1 MADFDQVPGVVLAA
15 DTTDAQQGFFSR
27 LNDAV
32 FKGIP
37 GAAISG
43 ALSVYNTFLD
53 YGGKEALDTAD
64 VIRRYDANWGDYYED
79 HKETADLVG
88 FIGTSIIPGGV
99 GIKGLKLL
107 QSGRAEGAFARA
119 TGFAASRKDEYLQ
132 SALRELGK
140 SGGTLTSDIAAAK
153 RAQLTWA
160 TADNILTST
169 AAELMIAATMN
180 NSPVLENQS
189 AWDLTQN
196 IAFGALFGGV
206 VGGVLE
212 HAAARGILKQAQT
225 KIEGAKRT
233 FDTLDPL
240 LNAGLTKSDEALN
253 FIEQIVK
260 LPDDYYN
267 TNFSY
272 RKPGS
277 SEQVPLVLE
286 TADAFKATRGRTEKV
301 AFDTLAKKF
310 NELAEGGEVTGQSFH
325 KFILQK
331 VQDARARGL
340 SPDDVADEVRGY
352 VQGVSKI
359 QNLTEDAL
367 EKAAQPKQF
376 FVNESPTGF
385 NDLFSEVKGKTTG
398 KQAYYLTTED
408 PTKIRFASARQGFEN
423 AQQAFDEG
431 YDAVITK
438 AGKVSVNPKSEVIK
452 RTPDAA
458 LSNKFFLDL
467 ETGKLSP
474 EIVLTA
480 ADLMKKGEDFTHFKD
495 AVRIAG
501 KLFKQEKSVASSVKD
516 SALNASARF
525 MWASKLDAKDFYKRT
540 IDAADFPLLERMA
553 ALPEIARHGDAAPL
567 IKLVD
572 GTTISFNDIV
582 SPQHFVNQ
590 LKLEWLVRDLGA
602 EAKGY
607 DIRHLAAHLNVE
619 RQWVEQ
625 AIEGNFAVSQ
635 KLTGSARQLEKYFQP
650 QTVQLEW
657 DMQIQQ
663 AQQLAGPIGPGHQ
676 ATVLLGHQY
685 ALMTR
690 QSVQEDA
697 VRAVFEADADRFM
710 DLDQLLARETTSQ
723 GAGAKTFGASNAD
736 YGKRAELAVQE
747 TGKQVA
753 LLTQKNRDAAI
764 GVMAPHINAI
774 RADKQAGAELG
785 VLTSA
790 LRRDARRYKLVKD
803 LDSEGADTYRL
814 VDREAYAMKDSEEFG
829 GDLDAAIEYLQAT
842 ATPGQKIRGEYQIKN
857 AAVGRFLE
865 EHTALNKARVEK
877 RTVLMNATGVA
888 RKWDADSVYVPPI
901 DTNRYPHV
909 AFVVNKN
916 KIGLQTDVSVIT
928 GRNDEQL
935 RQLASAVDGDYE
947 VVFKSDI
954 KRFKEA
960 QGKYEYSMH
969 LNESQVNSALERKG
983 VLGDFFPETRGEN
996 VLEDF
1001 VNFHARAEEELIRT
1015 GVQVKNR
1022 QFFGELQW
1030 LSERWQDATTSTMG
1044 PRGFFF
1050 QKNVADPFR
1059 DYIKTALN
1067 ISKRSEYPL
1076 LDSLNEFV
1084 DKVGTQAYKAIDSSI
1099 EKFKQSE
1106 GKDLVSLEQANK
1118 LLDDYG
1124 LGTPYKTMEEYLVA
1138 NERMPKNAIKVF
1150 FQKANLFL
1158 ATATLRLDFAN
1169 SLVNIISTPIMLG
1182 TELSAIKQA
1191 MGKNPELIGKLNELT
1206 SIKIPGQEAAVPSM
1220 TKLIG
1225 QAMGNFFGKDKQALL
1240 QRYKSNGDIKDVLSL
1255 YHEVLEDLSYMPNR
1269 DVAGWGSKINAAV
1282 EKGARITGNT
1292 FSEEFTR
1299 FISADVMR
1307 QLSDPVVA
1315 AGKMSVKEQNAY
1327 ISSFVNRA
1335 QGNYISSQRPV
1346 LFQGTTGAAIG
1357 LFQTYAFNV
1366 LQQLFRHMENRNT
1379 KTLLTF
1385 AGLQTGVYGMNG
1397 LPFFDA
1403 INQHLIGNAA
1413 GNTGHVDAYSAL
1425 PMANKELGDWLLY
1438 GTASAFPLFGD
1449 KMPALYSRGD
1459 INPRHISIV
1468 PINPL
1473 DVPAIDASI
1482 KLVNS
1487 VKQFGSSV
1495 AKGADLGN
1503 SMLVALEHHGWNRP
1517 LAGFAQLLA
1526 GQSTTSKGS
1535 LISAANDLETTSM
1548 LARIPERLVEFGGA
1562 ARLMGAKPMDEA
1574 VALSTLYRSRAY
1586 EAVDRARIES
1596 LGQAVK
1602 TKLQSNQAP
1611 DAEEL
1616 EDFMASYVKAGGRQE
1631 TFSGAMQRWMKDAN
1645 YSVVNQMADKL
1656 TTPSAKRMQIAL
1668 GGEPIADYRSLAGGE
1683 E

>member
-88 FIGTSIIPGGV
+88 FIGTSFIPGGV

-310 NELAEGGEVTGQSFH
+310 NELAEGSEVTGQSFH
-325 KFILQK
+325 TFILQK

-408 PTKIRFASARQGFEN
+408 PTKIRFASAKQGFEN

-710 DLDQLLARETTSQ
+710 DLDQLLAREATSQ

-814 VDREAYAMKDSEEFG
+814 VDREAYAMKDAEEFG

-1225 QAMGNFFGKDKQALL
+1225 QAVGNFFGKDKQALL

-1503 SMLVALEHHGWNRP
+1503 SMLFALEHHGWNRP

>member
-277 SEQVPLVLE
+277 NEQAALVLE

-310 NELAEGGEVTGQSFH
+310 NELAEGSEVTGQSFH
-325 KFILQK
+325 TFILQK

-438 AGKVSVNPKSEVIK
+438 AGKVSINPKSEVIK

-553 ALPEIARHGDAAPL
+553 ALPEIARQGDAVPS

-814 VDREAYAMKDSEEFG
+814 VDREAYAMKDAEEFG

-1503 SMLVALEHHGWNRP
+1503 SMLFALEHHGWNRP

>member
-277 SEQVPLVLE
+277 NEQAALVLE

-310 NELAEGGEVTGQSFH
+310 NELAEGSEVTGQSFH
-325 KFILQK
+325 TFILQK

-1315 AGKMSVKEQNAY
+1315 AGKMSIKEQNAY
-1327 ISSFVNRA
+1327 ISSFVNRV

-1503 SMLVALEHHGWNRP
+1503 SMLFALEHHGWNRP

>member
-27 LNDAV
+27 LEDAV

-53 YGGKEALDTAD
+53 YGGKEALDTAE

-88 FIGTSIIPGGV
+88 FIGTSFIPGGG

-331 VQDARARGL
+331 LQDARARGL

-385 NDLFSEVKGKTTG
+385 SDLFSEVKGKTTG

-408 PTKIRFASARQGFEN
+408 PTKIRFASAKQGFEN

-553 ALPEIARHGDAAPL
+553 ALPEIARQGDAVPS

-572 GTTISFNDIV
+572 GTTVSFNDIV

-590 LKLEWLVRDLGA
+590 LKLEWLVRELGA

-625 AIEGNFAVSQ
+625 AIEGNFAASP
-635 KLTGSARQLEKYFQP
+635 KLTGSARQLERYFQP

-790 LRRDARRYKLVKD
+790 LRRDARRYELVKD

-865 EHTALNKARVEK
+865 EHTALNKTRVEK

-928 GRNDEQL
+928 GRSDEQL

-1124 LGTPYKTMEEYLVA
+1124 LGTPYKTMKEYLVA

-1225 QAMGNFFGKDKQALL
+1225 QAVGNFFGKDKQALL

-1269 DVAGWGSKINAAV
+1269 DAAGWGSKINAAV

-1327 ISSFVNRA
+1327 ISSFVNRV

-1602 TKLQSNQAP
+1602 TKLQSNQTP
-1611 DAEEL
+1611 DDEEL

>member
-277 SEQVPLVLE
+277 SEQAALVLE

-310 NELAEGGEVTGQSFH
+310 NELAEGSEVTGQSFH
-325 KFILQK
+325 TFILQK

-438 AGKVSVNPKSEVIK
+438 AGKVSVNPESEVIK

-553 ALPEIARHGDAAPL
+553 ALPEIARQGDAVPS

-710 DLDQLLARETTSQ
+710 DLDQLLAREATSQ

-814 VDREAYAMKDSEEFG
+814 VDREAYAMKDAEEFG

-1503 SMLVALEHHGWNRP
+1503 SMLFALEHHGWNRP

-1602 TKLQSNQAP
+1602 TKLQSNQTP
-1611 DAEEL
+1611 DDEEL

>member
-1 MADFDQVPGVVLAA
+1 M
-15 DTTDAQQGFFSR
+15 
-27 LNDAV
+27 
-32 FKGIP
+32 
-37 GAAISG
+37 
-43 ALSVYNTFLD
+43 
-53 YGGKEALDTAD
+53 
-64 VIRRYDANWGDYYED
+64 IRRYDANWGDYYED

-325 KFILQK
+325 TFILQK

-408 PTKIRFASARQGFEN
+408 PTKIRFASAKQGFEN

-553 ALPEIARHGDAAPL
+553 ALPEIARQGDAVPS

-814 VDREAYAMKDSEEFG
+814 VDREAYAMKDAEEFG

-1503 SMLVALEHHGWNRP
+1503 SMLFALEHHGWNRP

>member
-88 FIGTSIIPGGV
+88 FIGTSFIPGGV

-408 PTKIRFASARQGFEN
+408 PTKIRFASAKQGFEN

-458 LSNKFFLDL
+458 LSTKFFLDL

-553 ALPEIARHGDAAPL
+553 ALPEIARQGDAVPS

-572 GTTISFNDIV
+572 GTTVSFNDIV

-590 LKLEWLVRDLGA
+590 LKLEWLVRELGA

-865 EHTALNKARVEK
+865 EHTALNKTRVEK

-1327 ISSFVNRA
+1327 ISSFVNRV

-1385 AGLQTGVYGMNG
+1385 AGLQTSVYGMNG

-1459 INPRHISIV
+1459 INPRHLSIV

-1503 SMLVALEHHGWNRP
+1503 SMLFALEHHGWNRP

-1602 TKLQSNQAP
+1602 TKLQSNQTP
-1611 DAEEL
+1611 DDEEL
-1616 EDFMASYVKAGGRQE
+1616 EDFMSSYVKAGGRQE

>member
-277 SEQVPLVLE
+277 NEQAALVLE

-310 NELAEGGEVTGQSFH
+310 NELAEGSEVTGQSFH
-325 KFILQK
+325 TFILQK

-1503 SMLVALEHHGWNRP
+1503 SMLFALEHHGWNRP

-1602 TKLQSNQAP
+1602 TKLQSNQTP

>member
-277 SEQVPLVLE
+277 NEQAALVLE

-310 NELAEGGEVTGQSFH
+310 NELAEGSEVTGQSFH
-325 KFILQK
+325 TFILQK

-1503 SMLVALEHHGWNRP
+1503 SMLFALEHHGWNRP

-1602 TKLQSNQAP
+1602 TKLQSNQTP
-1611 DAEEL
+1611 DDEEL
-1616 EDFMASYVKAGGRQE
+1616 EDFMSSYVKAGGRQE

>member
-277 SEQVPLVLE
+277 SEQAALVLE

-310 NELAEGGEVTGQSFH
+310 NELAEGSEVTGQSFH
-325 KFILQK
+325 TFILQK

-553 ALPEIARHGDAAPL
+553 ALPEIARQGDAVPS

-710 DLDQLLARETTSQ
+710 DLDQLLAREATSQ

-814 VDREAYAMKDSEEFG
+814 VDREAYAMKDAEEFG

-1503 SMLVALEHHGWNRP
+1503 SMLFALEHHGWNRP

>member
-277 SEQVPLVLE
+277 SEQAALVLE

-310 NELAEGGEVTGQSFH
+310 NELAEGSEVTGQSFH
-325 KFILQK
+325 TFILQK

-438 AGKVSVNPKSEVIK
+438 AGKVSVNPESEVIK

-710 DLDQLLARETTSQ
+710 DLDQLLAREATSQ

-814 VDREAYAMKDSEEFG
+814 VDREAYAMKDAEEFG

-1118 LLDDYG
+1118 LLDNYG

-1503 SMLVALEHHGWNRP
+1503 SMLFALEHHGWNRP

>member
-277 SEQVPLVLE
+277 NEQAALVLE

-310 NELAEGGEVTGQSFH
+310 NELAEGSEVTGQSFH
-325 KFILQK
+325 TFILQK

-1503 SMLVALEHHGWNRP
+1503 SMLFALEHHGWNRP

-1616 EDFMASYVKAGGRQE
+1616 EDFMSSYVKAGGRQE

>member
-1 MADFDQVPGVVLAA
+1 M
-15 DTTDAQQGFFSR
+15 
-27 LNDAV
+27 
-32 FKGIP
+32 
-37 GAAISG
+37 
-43 ALSVYNTFLD
+43 
-53 YGGKEALDTAD
+53 
-64 VIRRYDANWGDYYED
+64 
-79 HKETADLVG
+79 
-88 FIGTSIIPGGV
+88 
-99 GIKGLKLL
+99 
-107 QSGRAEGAFARA
+107 
-119 TGFAASRKDEYLQ
+119 
-132 SALRELGK
+132 
-140 SGGTLTSDIAAAK
+140 
-153 RAQLTWA
+153 
-160 TADNILTST
+160 
-169 AAELMIAATMN
+169 
-180 NSPVLENQS
+180 
-189 AWDLTQN
+189 
-196 IAFGALFGGV
+196 
-206 VGGVLE
+206 
-212 HAAARGILKQAQT
+212 
-225 KIEGAKRT
+225 
-233 FDTLDPL
+233 

-277 SEQVPLVLE
+277 SEQAALVLE

-310 NELAEGGEVTGQSFH
+310 NELAEGSEVTGQSFH
-325 KFILQK
+325 TFILQK

-408 PTKIRFASARQGFEN
+408 PTKIRFASAKQGFEN

-438 AGKVSVNPKSEVIK
+438 AGKVSINPKSEVIK

-467 ETGKLSP
+467 ESGKLSP

-553 ALPEIARHGDAAPL
+553 ALPEIARQGDAVPS

-572 GTTISFNDIV
+572 GTTVSFNDIV

-590 LKLEWLVRDLGA
+590 LKLEWLVRELGA

-814 VDREAYAMKDSEEFG
+814 VDREAYAMKDAEEFG

-1118 LLDDYG
+1118 LLDNYG

-1315 AGKMSVKEQNAY
+1315 AGKMSIKEQNAY
-1327 ISSFVNRA
+1327 ISSFVNRV

-1503 SMLVALEHHGWNRP
+1503 SMLFALEHHGWNRP

>member
-88 FIGTSIIPGGV
+88 FIGTSFIPGGV

-132 SALRELGK
+132 SALKELGK

-277 SEQVPLVLE
+277 NEQAALVLE

-310 NELAEGGEVTGQSFH
+310 NELADGGEVTGQSFH
-325 KFILQK
+325 TFILQK

-385 NDLFSEVKGKTTG
+385 NDLFSDVKSKTTG

-408 PTKIRFASARQGFEN
+408 PTKIRFASAKQGFEN

-438 AGKVSVNPKSEVIK
+438 AGKVSINPKSEVIK

-553 ALPEIARHGDAAPL
+553 ALPEIARQGDAVPS

-814 VDREAYAMKDSEEFG
+814 VDREAYAMKDAEEFG

-1503 SMLVALEHHGWNRP
+1503 SMLFALEHHGWNRP

>member
-27 LNDAV
+27 LEDAV

-88 FIGTSIIPGGV
+88 FIGTSFIPGGV

-408 PTKIRFASARQGFEN
+408 PTKIRFASAKQGFEN

-553 ALPEIARHGDAAPL
+553 ALPEIARQGDAVPS

-590 LKLEWLVRDLGA
+590 LKLEWLVRELGA

-865 EHTALNKARVEK
+865 EHTALNKTRVEK

-1225 QAMGNFFGKDKQALL
+1225 QAVRNFFGKDKQALL

-1269 DVAGWGSKINAAV
+1269 DAAGWGSKINAAV

-1315 AGKMSVKEQNAY
+1315 AGKMSIKEQNAY

-1503 SMLVALEHHGWNRP
+1503 SMLFALEHHGWNRP

-1602 TKLQSNQAP
+1602 TKLQSNQTP
-1611 DAEEL
+1611 DDEEL

>member
-27 LNDAV
+27 LEDAV

-88 FIGTSIIPGGV
+88 FIGTSFIPGGV

-331 VQDARARGL
+331 LQDARARGL

-458 LSNKFFLDL
+458 LSTKFFLDL

-553 ALPEIARHGDAAPL
+553 ALPEIARQGDAVPS

-572 GTTISFNDIV
+572 GTTVSFNDIV

-590 LKLEWLVRDLGA
+590 LKLEWLVRELGA

-814 VDREAYAMKDSEEFG
+814 VDREAYAMKDSEEFD

-865 EHTALNKARVEK
+865 EHTALNKTRVEK

-928 GRNDEQL
+928 GRSDEQL

-1124 LGTPYKTMEEYLVA
+1124 LGTPYKTMKEYLVA

-1225 QAMGNFFGKDKQALL
+1225 QAVGNFFGKDKQALL

-1269 DVAGWGSKINAAV
+1269 DAAGWGSKINAAV

-1327 ISSFVNRA
+1327 ISSFVNRV

-1503 SMLVALEHHGWNRP
+1503 SMLFALEHHGWNRP

-1602 TKLQSNQAP
+1602 TKLQSNQTP
-1611 DAEEL
+1611 DDEEL

>member
-553 ALPEIARHGDAAPL
+553 ALPEIARQGVAVL
-567 IKLVD
+567 SIKLVD

-590 LKLEWLVRDLGA
+590 LKLEWLVRELGA

-865 EHTALNKARVEK
+865 EHTALNKTRVEK

-1315 AGKMSVKEQNAY
+1315 AGKMSIKEQNAY
-1327 ISSFVNRA
+1327 ISSFVNRV

-1459 INPRHISIV
+1459 INPRHLSIV

-1503 SMLVALEHHGWNRP
+1503 SMLFALEHHGWNRP

>member
-27 LNDAV
+27 LEDAV

-88 FIGTSIIPGGV
+88 FIGTSFIPGGV

-132 SALRELGK
+132 SALKELGK

-458 LSNKFFLDL
+458 LSTKFFLDL

-553 ALPEIARHGDAAPL
+553 ALPEIARHGDEVPS

-572 GTTISFNDIV
+572 GTTVSFNDIV

-590 LKLEWLVRDLGA
+590 LKLEWLVRELGA

-619 RQWVEQ
+619 RQWVEH
-625 AIEGNFAVSQ
+625 AIEGNFAASP
-635 KLTGSARQLEKYFQP
+635 KLTGSARQLERYFQP

-657 DMQIQQ
+657 AMQIQQ
-663 AQQLAGPIGPGHQ
+663 ALQLAGPIGPGHQ

-829 GDLDAAIEYLQAT
+829 GDLDDAIEYLQAT

-865 EHTALNKARVEK
+865 EHTALNKTRVEK

-1118 LLDDYG
+1118 LLDYYG

-1225 QAMGNFFGKDKQALL
+1225 QAVGNFFGKDKQALL

-1269 DVAGWGSKINAAV
+1269 DAAGWGSKINAAV

-1327 ISSFVNRA
+1327 ISSFVNRV

-1503 SMLVALEHHGWNRP
+1503 SMLFALEHHGWNRP

-1602 TKLQSNQAP
+1602 TKLQSNQTP
-1611 DAEEL
+1611 DDEEL

>member
-277 SEQVPLVLE
+277 SEQAALVLE

-310 NELAEGGEVTGQSFH
+310 NELADGGEVTGQSFH
-325 KFILQK
+325 TFILQK

-467 ETGKLSP
+467 ESGKLSP

-590 LKLEWLVRDLGA
+590 LKLEWLVRELGA

-710 DLDQLLARETTSQ
+710 DLDQLLAREATSQ

-1503 SMLVALEHHGWNRP
+1503 SMLFALEHHGWNRP

>member
-88 FIGTSIIPGGV
+88 FIGTSFIPGGV

-438 AGKVSVNPKSEVIK
+438 AGNVSVNPKSEVIK

-458 LSNKFFLDL
+458 LSTKFFLDL

-553 ALPEIARHGDAAPL
+553 ALPEIARQGDAVPS

-572 GTTISFNDIV
+572 GTTVSFNDIV

-590 LKLEWLVRDLGA
+590 LKLEWLVRELGA

-723 GAGAKTFGASNAD
+723 GAGATTFGASNAD

-865 EHTALNKARVEK
+865 EHTALNKTRVEK

-954 KRFKEA
+954 KRFKQA

-1030 LSERWQDATTSTMG
+1030 LSERWQDATTSTLG

-1158 ATATLRLDFAN
+1158 ATATVRLDFAT

-1225 QAMGNFFGKDKQALL
+1225 RAVGNFFGKDKQALL

-1269 DVAGWGSKINAAV
+1269 DAAGWGSKINAAV
-1282 EKGARITGNT
+1282 EKGARITGNI

-1327 ISSFVNRA
+1327 ISSFVNRG

-1459 INPRHISIV
+1459 LNPRHISIV

-1503 SMLVALEHHGWNRP
+1503 SMLFALEHHGWNRP

-1602 TKLQSNQAP
+1602 TKLQSNQTP
-1611 DAEEL
+1611 DDEEL

>member
-277 SEQVPLVLE
+277 SEQAALVLE

-310 NELAEGGEVTGQSFH
+310 NELADGGEVTGQSFH
-325 KFILQK
+325 TFILQK

-408 PTKIRFASARQGFEN
+408 PTKIRFASAKQGFEN

-438 AGKVSVNPKSEVIK
+438 AGKVSINPKSEVIK

-467 ETGKLSP
+467 ESGKLSP

-553 ALPEIARHGDAAPL
+553 ALPEIARQGDAVPS

-710 DLDQLLARETTSQ
+710 DLDQLLAREATSQ

-1503 SMLVALEHHGWNRP
+1503 SMLFALEHHGWNRP

>member
-1 MADFDQVPGVVLAA
+1 M
-15 DTTDAQQGFFSR
+15 
-27 LNDAV
+27 
-32 FKGIP
+32 
-37 GAAISG
+37 
-43 ALSVYNTFLD
+43 
-53 YGGKEALDTAD
+53 
-64 VIRRYDANWGDYYED
+64 IRRYDANWGDYYED

-277 SEQVPLVLE
+277 NEQAALVLE

-310 NELAEGGEVTGQSFH
+310 NELAEGSEVTGQSFH
-325 KFILQK
+325 TFILQK

-525 MWASKLDAKDFYKRT
+525 MWASKLESKDFYKRT

-553 ALPEIARHGDAAPL
+553 ALPEIARQGDAVPS

-710 DLDQLLARETTSQ
+710 DLDQLLAREATSQ

-814 VDREAYAMKDSEEFG
+814 VDREAYAMKDAEEFG

-1118 LLDDYG
+1118 LLDNYG

-1503 SMLVALEHHGWNRP
+1503 SMLFALEHHGWNRP

>member
-27 LNDAV
+27 LEDAV

-53 YGGKEALDTAD
+53 YGGKEALDTAE

-88 FIGTSIIPGGV
+88 FIGTSFIPGGV

-107 QSGRAEGAFARA
+107 QAGRAEGAFARA

-132 SALRELGK
+132 SALKELGK

-153 RAQLTWA
+153 RAQLAWA
-160 TADNILTST
+160 TADNVLTST

-180 NSPVLENQS
+180 DSPVFENQT
-189 AWDLTQN
+189 AWDLTKN
-196 IAFGALFGGV
+196 IAFGAVFGGV

-225 KIEGAKRT
+225 KIEGSKRT
-233 FDTLDPL
+233 FDTIDPL

-277 SEQVPLVLE
+277 NEQVTLVLD

-325 KFILQK
+325 KFILTK
-331 VQDARARGL
+331 LQDARARGL

-359 QNLTEDAL
+359 KNLTEDAL

-385 NDLFSEVKGKTTG
+385 SDLFSEVKSKTTG

-423 AQQAFDEG
+423 AQEAFDEG

-438 AGKVSVNPKSEVIK
+438 AGKVSINPKSEVIK

-467 ETGKLSP
+467 ESGKLSP

-480 ADLMKKGEDFTHFKD
+480 ADLMKKGEDFTHFRD
-495 AVRIAG
+495 AVKIAG
-501 KLFKQEKSVASSVKD
+501 KLFKQEKSVASSVKE
-516 SALNASARF
+516 SALTASARF
-525 MWASKLDAKDFYKRT
+525 MWASKLEAKDFYERI
-540 IDAADFPLLERMA
+540 IDAADFPLLERMV
-553 ALPEIARHGDAAPL
+553 ALPEIAKQGHAVPRVKL
-567 IKLVD
+567 ID
-572 GTTISFNDIV
+572 GTVLTFNDIV
-582 SPQHFVNQ
+582 VPQQFVNQ
-590 LKLEWLVRDLGA
+590 LKLEWLVRELGS

-625 AIEGNFAVSQ
+625 AIEANFAASP
-635 KLTGSARQLEKYFQP
+635 KLTNSARSLEKYFQP

-697 VRAVFEADADRFM
+697 FRSVFEGDADRFM

-723 GAGAKTFGASNAD
+723 GAGASTFGASNAD

-753 LLTQKNRDAAI
+753 LLTQKKRDEAI

-774 RADKQAGAELG
+774 RADKQAAAELG

-790 LRRDARRYKLVKD
+790 LRRDARRYKLVKE
-803 LDSEGADTYRL
+803 LDGEGADSYRL

-842 ATPGQKIRGEYQIKN
+842 ATPSQKIRGEYQISN
-857 AAVGRFLE
+857 SAVGRFLE
-865 EHTALNKARVEK
+865 EHGKLNASRVEK

-916 KIGLQTDVSVIT
+916 KVGLQTDVSVIT
-928 GRNDEQL
+928 ARNDEQL

-947 VVFKSDI
+947 VVFKNDI

-983 VLGDFFPETRGEN
+983 VLGDFFPEVRGEN

-1084 DKVGTQAYKAIDSSI
+1084 DKLGTSAYRAIDRSI

-1106 GKDLVSLEQANK
+1106 GKDLVSLEQANR
-1118 LLDDYG
+1118 LIDDYG
-1124 LGTPYKTMEEYLVA
+1124 LPTPYTQMKEYLIA
-1138 NERMPKNAIKVF
+1138 NERIPRNAIKIF

-1182 TELSAIKQA
+1182 TELSAIRSA

-1206 SIKIPGQEAAVPSM
+1206 SVKIPGQDAAVPSM
-1220 TKLIG
+1220 SKLIG
-1225 QAMGNFFGKDKQALL
+1225 AAIHNFFSPEKQALL
-1240 QRYKSNGDIKDVLSL
+1240 KRYKDNGDIKEVLSL

-1269 DVAGWGSKINAAV
+1269 DVAGWSSKIGAAV

-1327 ISSFVNRA
+1327 ISSFVNRV

-1487 VKQFGSSV
+1487 VKQFGANV
-1495 AKGADLGN
+1495 AQGADLGN
-1503 SMLVALEHHGWNRP
+1503 SMLFALEHHGWNRP

-1548 LARIPERLVEFGGA
+1548 LARIPERMVEFGGA

-1574 VALSTLYRSRAY
+1574 VALNTLYRSRAY

-1602 TKLQSNQAP
+1602 TKLQNNQLP
-1611 DAEEL
+1611 DDEDL
-1616 EDFMASYVKAGGRQE
+1616 EDFMGSYVKAGGRQE
-1631 TFSGAMQRWMKDAN
+1631 TFSSTMQRWMKDAN

-1656 TTPSAKRMQIAL
+1656 TTPSAKRMQIVL
-1668 GGEPIADYRSLAGGE
+1668 GGTPIDDYRSLAGGE

>member
-88 FIGTSIIPGGV
+88 FIGTSFIPGGV

-132 SALRELGK
+132 SALKELGK

-277 SEQVPLVLE
+277 NEQAALVLE

-310 NELAEGGEVTGQSFH
+310 NELADGGEVTGQSFH
-325 KFILQK
+325 TFILQK

-408 PTKIRFASARQGFEN
+408 PTKIRFASAKQGFEN

-438 AGKVSVNPKSEVIK
+438 AGKVSINPKSEVIK

-467 ETGKLSP
+467 ESGKLSP

-553 ALPEIARHGDAAPL
+553 ALPEIARQGDAVPS

-814 VDREAYAMKDSEEFG
+814 VDREAYAMKDAEEFG

-1503 SMLVALEHHGWNRP
+1503 SMLFALEHHGWNRP

>member
-310 NELAEGGEVTGQSFH
+310 NELAEGSEVTGQSFH
-325 KFILQK
+325 TFILQK

-663 AQQLAGPIGPGHQ
+663 AQQLAGSIGPGHQ

-1118 LLDDYG
+1118 LLDNYG

-1327 ISSFVNRA
+1327 ISSFVNRV

-1385 AGLQTGVYGMNG
+1385 AGLQTSVYGMNG

-1459 INPRHISIV
+1459 INPRHLSIV

-1503 SMLVALEHHGWNRP
+1503 SMLFALEHHGWNRP

-1668 GGEPIADYRSLAGGE
+1668 GGEPIADYRSLATGE

>member
-277 SEQVPLVLE
+277 SEQAALVLE

-310 NELAEGGEVTGQSFH
+310 NELAEGSEVTGQSFH
-325 KFILQK
+325 TFILQK

-467 ETGKLSP
+467 ESGKLSP

-553 ALPEIARHGDAAPL
+553 ALPEIARQGDAVPS

-710 DLDQLLARETTSQ
+710 DLDQLLAREATSQ

-1503 SMLVALEHHGWNRP
+1503 SMLFALEHHGWNRP

>member
-277 SEQVPLVLE
+277 SEQAALVLE

-310 NELAEGGEVTGQSFH
+310 NELAEGSEVTGQSFH
-325 KFILQK
+325 TFILQK

-467 ETGKLSP
+467 ESGKLSP

-710 DLDQLLARETTSQ
+710 DLDQLLAREATSQ

-1503 SMLVALEHHGWNRP
+1503 SMLFALEHHGWNRP

>member
-277 SEQVPLVLE
+277 NEQAALVLE

-310 NELAEGGEVTGQSFH
+310 NELAEGSEVTGQSFH

-408 PTKIRFASARQGFEN
+408 PTKIRFASAKQGFEN

-458 LSNKFFLDL
+458 LSTKFFLDL

-553 ALPEIARHGDAAPL
+553 ALPEIARQGVAVL
-567 IKLVD
+567 SIKLVD

-865 EHTALNKARVEK
+865 EHTALNKTRVEK

-1118 LLDDYG
+1118 LLDNYG

-1315 AGKMSVKEQNAY
+1315 AGKMSIKEQNAY
-1327 ISSFVNRA
+1327 ISSFVNRV

-1503 SMLVALEHHGWNRP
+1503 SMLFALEHHGWNRP

-1602 TKLQSNQAP
+1602 TKLQSNQTP
-1611 DAEEL
+1611 DDEEL
-1616 EDFMASYVKAGGRQE
+1616 EDFMSSYVKAGGRQE

>member
-1 MADFDQVPGVVLAA
+1 MRQKL
-15 DTTDAQQGFFSR
+15 QLQGFFSR

-88 FIGTSIIPGGV
+88 FIGTSFIPGGV

-385 NDLFSEVKGKTTG
+385 SDLFSEVKGKTTG

-1240 QRYKSNGDIKDVLSL
+1240 QRYKGNGDIKDVLSL

-1315 AGKMSVKEQNAY
+1315 AGKMSIKEQNAY
-1327 ISSFVNRA
+1327 ISSFVNRV

-1385 AGLQTGVYGMNG
+1385 AGLQTSVYGMNG

-1503 SMLVALEHHGWNRP
+1503 SMLFALEHHGWNRP

-1616 EDFMASYVKAGGRQE
+1616 EDFMSSYVKAGGRQE

-1668 GGEPIADYRSLAGGE
+1668 GGEPIADYRSLAAGE

>member
-1 MADFDQVPGVVLAA
+1 MADFDQVSGVVLAA

-27 LNDAV
+27 LEDAV

-53 YGGKEALDTAD
+53 YGGKEALDTAE

-88 FIGTSIIPGGV
+88 FIGTSFIPGGV

-385 NDLFSEVKGKTTG
+385 NDLFSEVKGKTTS

-458 LSNKFFLDL
+458 LSTKFFLDL

-553 ALPEIARHGDAAPL
+553 ALPEIARQGDAVPS

-572 GTTISFNDIV
+572 GTTVSFNDIV

-590 LKLEWLVRDLGA
+590 LKLEWLVRELGA

-625 AIEGNFAVSQ
+625 AIEGNFAASP

-753 LLTQKNRDAAI
+753 LLTHKNRDAAI

-829 GDLDAAIEYLQAT
+829 GDLDDAIEYLQAT

-865 EHTALNKARVEK
+865 EHTALNKTRVEK

-1225 QAMGNFFGKDKQALL
+1225 QAVRNFFGKDKQALL

-1269 DVAGWGSKINAAV
+1269 DAAGWGSKINAAV

-1327 ISSFVNRA
+1327 ISSFVNRV

-1503 SMLVALEHHGWNRP
+1503 SMLFALEHHGWNRP

-1602 TKLQSNQAP
+1602 TKLQSNQTP
-1611 DAEEL
+1611 DDEEL
-1616 EDFMASYVKAGGRQE
+1616 EDFMSSYVKAGGRQE

>member
-310 NELAEGGEVTGQSFH
+310 NELAEGSEVTGQSFH
-325 KFILQK
+325 TFILQK

-1118 LLDDYG
+1118 LLDNYG

-1327 ISSFVNRA
+1327 ISSFVNRV

-1385 AGLQTGVYGMNG
+1385 AGLQTSVYGMNG

-1459 INPRHISIV
+1459 INPRHLSIV

-1503 SMLVALEHHGWNRP
+1503 SMLFALEHHGWNRP

>member
-88 FIGTSIIPGGV
+88 FIGTSFIPGGV

-132 SALRELGK
+132 SALKELGK

-458 LSNKFFLDL
+458 LSTKFFLDL

-553 ALPEIARHGDAAPL
+553 ALPEIARHGDEVPS

-572 GTTISFNDIV
+572 GTTVSFNDIV

-590 LKLEWLVRDLGA
+590 LKLEWLVRELGA

-619 RQWVEQ
+619 RQWVEH
-625 AIEGNFAVSQ
+625 AIEGNFAASP
-635 KLTGSARQLEKYFQP
+635 KLTGSARQLERYFQP

-829 GDLDAAIEYLQAT
+829 GDLDDAIEYLQAT

-865 EHTALNKARVEK
+865 EHTALNKTRVEK

-1225 QAMGNFFGKDKQALL
+1225 QAVGNFFGKDKQALL

-1269 DVAGWGSKINAAV
+1269 DAAGWGSKINAAV

-1503 SMLVALEHHGWNRP
+1503 SMLFALEHHGWNRP

-1602 TKLQSNQAP
+1602 TKLQSNQTP
-1611 DAEEL
+1611 DDEEL

>member
-1 MADFDQVPGVVLAA
+1 
-15 DTTDAQQGFFSR
+15 
-27 LNDAV
+27 
-32 FKGIP
+32 
-37 GAAISG
+37 
-43 ALSVYNTFLD
+43 
-53 YGGKEALDTAD
+53 
-64 VIRRYDANWGDYYED
+64 
-79 HKETADLVG
+79 
-88 FIGTSIIPGGV
+88 
-99 GIKGLKLL
+99 
-107 QSGRAEGAFARA
+107 
-119 TGFAASRKDEYLQ
+119 
-132 SALRELGK
+132 
-140 SGGTLTSDIAAAK
+140 
-153 RAQLTWA
+153 
-160 TADNILTST
+160 
-169 AAELMIAATMN
+169 
-180 NSPVLENQS
+180 
-189 AWDLTQN
+189 
-196 IAFGALFGGV
+196 
-206 VGGVLE
+206 
-212 HAAARGILKQAQT
+212 
-225 KIEGAKRT
+225 
-233 FDTLDPL
+233 
-240 LNAGLTKSDEALN
+240 
-253 FIEQIVK
+253 
-260 LPDDYYN
+260 
-267 TNFSY
+267 
-272 RKPGS
+272 
-277 SEQVPLVLE
+277 
-286 TADAFKATRGRTEKV
+286 
-301 AFDTLAKKF
+301 
-310 NELAEGGEVTGQSFH
+310 
-325 KFILQK
+325 
-331 VQDARARGL
+331 
-340 SPDDVADEVRGY
+340 
-352 VQGVSKI
+352 
-359 QNLTEDAL
+359 
-367 EKAAQPKQF
+367 
-376 FVNESPTGF
+376 
-385 NDLFSEVKGKTTG
+385 
-398 KQAYYLTTED
+398 
-408 PTKIRFASARQGFEN
+408 
-423 AQQAFDEG
+423 
-431 YDAVITK
+431 
-438 AGKVSVNPKSEVIK
+438 
-452 RTPDAA
+452 
-458 LSNKFFLDL
+458 
-467 ETGKLSP
+467 
-474 EIVLTA
+474 
-480 ADLMKKGEDFTHFKD
+480 
-495 AVRIAG
+495 
-501 KLFKQEKSVASSVKD
+501 
-516 SALNASARF
+516 
-525 MWASKLDAKDFYKRT
+525 
-540 IDAADFPLLERMA
+540 
-553 ALPEIARHGDAAPL
+553 
-567 IKLVD
+567 
-572 GTTISFNDIV
+572 
-582 SPQHFVNQ
+582 
-590 LKLEWLVRDLGA
+590 
-602 EAKGY
+602 
-607 DIRHLAAHLNVE
+607 
-619 RQWVEQ
+619 
-625 AIEGNFAVSQ
+625 
-635 KLTGSARQLEKYFQP
+635 
-650 QTVQLEW
+650 
-657 DMQIQQ
+657 
-663 AQQLAGPIGPGHQ
+663 
-676 ATVLLGHQY
+676 
-685 ALMTR
+685 
-690 QSVQEDA
+690 
-697 VRAVFEADADRFM
+697 
-710 DLDQLLARETTSQ
+710 
-723 GAGAKTFGASNAD
+723 
-736 YGKRAELAVQE
+736 
-747 TGKQVA
+747 
-753 LLTQKNRDAAI
+753 
-764 GVMAPHINAI
+764 
-774 RADKQAGAELG
+774 
-785 VLTSA
+785 
-790 LRRDARRYKLVKD
+790 
-803 LDSEGADTYRL
+803 
-814 VDREAYAMKDSEEFG
+814 
-829 GDLDAAIEYLQAT
+829 
-842 ATPGQKIRGEYQIKN
+842 
-857 AAVGRFLE
+857 
-865 EHTALNKARVEK
+865 
-877 RTVLMNATGVA
+877 
-888 RKWDADSVYVPPI
+888 
-901 DTNRYPHV
+901 
-909 AFVVNKN
+909 
-916 KIGLQTDVSVIT
+916 
-928 GRNDEQL
+928 
-935 RQLASAVDGDYE
+935 
-947 VVFKSDI
+947 
-954 KRFKEA
+954 
-960 QGKYEYSMH
+960 MH

-1327 ISSFVNRA
+1327 ISSFVNRV

-1385 AGLQTGVYGMNG
+1385 AGLQTSVYGMNG

-1459 INPRHISIV
+1459 INPRHLSIV

-1503 SMLVALEHHGWNRP
+1503 SMLFALEHHGWNRP

-1631 TFSGAMQRWMKDAN
+1631 T
-1645 YSVVNQMADKL
+1645 
-1656 TTPSAKRMQIAL
+1656 
-1668 GGEPIADYRSLAGGE
+1668 
-1683 E
+1683 

>member
-1 MADFDQVPGVVLAA
+1 M
-15 DTTDAQQGFFSR
+15 
-27 LNDAV
+27 
-32 FKGIP
+32 
-37 GAAISG
+37 
-43 ALSVYNTFLD
+43 
-53 YGGKEALDTAD
+53 
-64 VIRRYDANWGDYYED
+64 IRRYDANWGDYYED

-277 SEQVPLVLE
+277 NEQAALVLE

-310 NELAEGGEVTGQSFH
+310 NELAEGSEVTGQSFH
-325 KFILQK
+325 TFILQK

-438 AGKVSVNPKSEVIK
+438 AGKVSVNPESEVIK

-710 DLDQLLARETTSQ
+710 DLDQLLAREATSQ

-790 LRRDARRYKLVKD
+790 LRRDARRYKLVTD
-803 LDSEGADTYRL
+803 LDPEGADTYRL
-814 VDREAYAMKDSEEFG
+814 VDREAYAMKDAEEFG

-1240 QRYKSNGDIKDVLSL
+1240 QRYKGNGDIKDVLSL

-1315 AGKMSVKEQNAY
+1315 AGKMSIKEQNAY
-1327 ISSFVNRA
+1327 ISSFVNRV

-1503 SMLVALEHHGWNRP
+1503 SMLFALEHHGWNRP

-1616 EDFMASYVKAGGRQE
+1616 EDFMSSYVKAGGRQE

-1668 GGEPIADYRSLAGGE
+1668 GGEPIADYRSLATGE

>member
-310 NELAEGGEVTGQSFH
+310 NELAEGSEVTGQSFH
-325 KFILQK
+325 TFILQK

-438 AGKVSVNPKSEVIK
+438 AGKVSINPKSEVIK

-467 ETGKLSP
+467 ESGKLSP

-590 LKLEWLVRDLGA
+590 LKLEWLVRELGA

-814 VDREAYAMKDSEEFG
+814 VDREAYAMKDAEEFG

-1327 ISSFVNRA
+1327 ISSFVNRV

-1503 SMLVALEHHGWNRP
+1503 SMLFALEHHGWNRP